1 MAIKSIK
8 EKKQFP
14 IEIDL
19 TGPDGNAFALM
30 GYANRL
36 ATQLKWEDKG
46 AALINEMMEG
56 DYEHLLKVFDNA
68 FGEFVTLY
76 R

>member
-1 MAIKSIK
+1 MAIKSI
-8 EKKQFP
+8 ETKKQFP

-19 TGPDGNAFALM
+19 TGPDGNAYALM
-30 GYANRL
+30 AYAKRF

>member
-1 MAIKSIK
+1 MIREKQNPK
-8 EKKQFP
+8 E
-14 IEIDL
+14 IIIDL

-30 GYANRL
+30 GYAKRF
-36 ATQLKWEDKG
+36 ATQLGWEDKG

-56 DYEHLLKVFDNA
+56 DYEHLLEVFDNA
-68 FGEFVTLY
+68 FGDFVILE